1 MTPRAGVVLDGRY
14 ELTQRLAI
22 GGMGEVWTAVEVESG
37 QRYAAKVMRPEFAGE
52 KLFLDRIA
60 AEARNSRDLVHPGIA
75 RTYDAGVV
83 GGLGYLV
90 MELVEGETLSTVLRR
105 EGTLSPRTLLDVLA
119 QTADALAAA
128 HAAGVVHRD
137 IKPGNLLMTA
147 DGAVKL
153 TDFGISIGA
162 NQAPMTDA
170 GMVMGTAQYLPP
182 EQAMGR
188 PATGAGDVYAL
199 GIIAYEA
206 LAGRR
211 PFTGA
216 TQVDIAFAHVTEPLP
231 ALPAHVDPALRA
243 LVEQMLAKDPADR
256 PASAAVVAERA
267 RALRSDLD
275 AGTWDPA
282 RVRGAWRLPTLALR
296 RGGRG
301 AAADGSGDANA
312 STAARTSAASAA
324 SASVSGGADPAPRR
338 SRRRAPS
345 RERQVA
351 LAVGIVLA
359 AMLVTLAILT
369 LANLGSTAAL
379 VAAVVMVPAGGGRAR
394 LPHRGWQEEVGQT
407 VDLGSRKVLSW

>member
-1 MTPRAGVVLDGRY
+1 MTPRSGVVLDGRY
-14 ELTQRLAI
+14 ELDERLAI
-22 GGMGEVWTAVEVESG
+22 GGMGEVWSATEIGSG
-37 QRYAAKVMRPEFAGE
+37 ERFAAKVMRPEFAGE

-60 AEARNSRDLVHPGIA
+60 AEARNSRGLTHPGIA

-90 MELVEGETLSTVLRR
+90 MELVEGETLSQKLRR

-137 IKPGNLLMTA
+137 IKPGNLLLTA
-147 DGAVKL
+147 QGRVKL
-153 TDFGISIGA
+153 TDFGISIGE

-182 EQAMGR
+182 EQAMGK

-206 LAGRR
+206 LTGRR

-216 TQVDIAFAHVTEPLP
+216 TQVDIAFAHVTEPVPPLP
-231 ALPAHVDPALRA
+231 ATVDAPLAR
-243 LVEQMLAKDPADR
+243 LVESMLEKDPADR

-267 RALRSDLD
+267 RELLAELA

-282 RVRGAWRLPTLALR
+282 RVRGAWPRPT
-296 RGGRG
+296 RG
-301 AAADGSGDANA
+301 AQHAPGRAGRHDGGAP
-312 STAARTSAASAA
+312 ASAA
-324 SASVSGGADPAPRR
+324 DLTDGHASSEGPARR
-338 SRRRAPS
+338 SRMRAPS
-345 RERQVA
+345 TARQVV
-351 LAVGIVLA
+351 LAVGIVVVA
-359 AMLVTLAILT
+359 ALVTLTILT
-369 LANLGSTAAL
+369 LANLGTAAAL
-379 VAAVVMVPAGGGRAR
+379 AAAAV
-394 LPHRGWQEEVGQT
+394 LPGLRVRSQLPRRGWQHESDPSVPLTRREV
-407 VDLGSRKVLSW
+407 L

>member
-1 MTPRAGVVLDGRY
+1 MTPRSGVVLDGRY
-14 ELTQRLAI
+14 ELDERLAI
-22 GGMGEVWTAVEVESG
+22 GGMGEVWSATEIGSG
-37 QRYAAKVMRPEFAGE
+37 ERFAAKVMRPEFAGE

-60 AEARNSRDLVHPGIA
+60 AEARNSRNLEHPGIA

-90 MELVEGETLSTVLRR
+90 MELVEGETLSQVLRR
-105 EGTLSPRTLLDVLA
+105 QGTLSPRTLLDVLA

-137 IKPGNLLMTA
+137 IKPGNLLLTA
-147 DGAVKL
+147 QGRVKL
-153 TDFGISIGA
+153 TDFGISIGE

-182 EQAMGR
+182 EQAMGK

-216 TQVDIAFAHVTEPLP
+216 TQVDIAFAHVTEPVPPLP
-231 ALPAHVDPALRA
+231 TTVDAPLAR
-243 LVEQMLAKDPADR
+243 LVEAMLEKDPADR

-267 RALRSDLD
+267 RELLAELA

-282 RVRGAWRLPTLALR
+282 RVRGAWPRPT
-296 RGGRG
+296 RG
-301 AAADGSGDANA
+301 AQHAPG
-312 STAARTSAASAA
+312 RTGRHD
-324 SASVSGGADPAPRR
+324 GGAPAPAPAPERR

-345 RERQVA
+345 TARQVIV
-351 LAVGIVLA
+351 AVGIVVVA
-359 AMLVTLAILT
+359 ALVTLTILT
-369 LANLGSTAAL
+369 LANLGTAAAL
-379 VAAVVMVPAGGGRAR
+379 AAAAV
-394 LPHRGWQEEVGQT
+394 LPGPRVRSELPRRGWQHEADPSVLLTRREV
-407 VDLGSRKVLSW
+407 L